1 MLIITDMRKENDPD
15 YDRDWTYG
23 TAGVYG
29 RFGGAHPDGRL
40 NLYSWED
47 GLVTRT
53 IKCSTYRKAVRRL
66 RRHLAGY

>member
-1 MLIITDMRKENDPD
+1 MPSITDMRKENCPD
-15 YDRDWTYG
+15 YITDWTYG
-23 TAGVYG
+23 TGGAHG
-29 RFGGAHPDGRL
+29 RFGGAHSDGRL
-40 NLYSWED
+40 ILHSWEY